1 MCPFF
6 SHIPV
11 CSLDEAAECSSW
23 SCWLGH
29 RRVDI
34 AVCEAG
40 SNLVDGHSGTGRE
53 RFSQLCGHFHSE
65 ITVADFGSQLDD
77 IIVSMETEL

>member
-1 MCPFF
+1 M
-6 SHIPV
+6 
-11 CSLDEAAECSSW
+11 
-23 SCWLGH
+23 
-29 RRVDI
+29 
-34 AVCEAG
+34 CEAG